1 LITGI
6 IGGLVVGVLSGSP
19 LLVSGPAAGMT
30 VLVWEL
36 VSTHGIG
43 MLGPIVLLAG
53 LIQAAAGLLGL
64 GQWFRAVS
72 PAVVHGMLAG
82 IGILIVASQVHV
94 AIDDKPH
101 GSGLHNLLAIPQSLW
116 KALMPLADTF
126 HHVAALVGLL
136 TLAILVGWQFVPP
149 KLKLVPAPLV
159 AVVAATAVTAWLKLP
174 IQTVSVP
181 ASLMEAISWP
191 SLDALGKLI
200 EGSALGTAVA
210 IAIIASA
217 ETLLS
222 ATAVDGMHTGAR
234 TRYNRELIA
243 QGIGN
248 SLCGLLGALP
258 MTGVIVR
265 SSVNV
270 NAGAKTRL
278 STIFH
283 GLWILLFVAALPA
296 LLRWI
301 PTSALAAML
310 VYTGFKLVD
319 LKALRQLGA
328 YGRTE
333 IGIYLATVLGIIAT
347 NLLEGVLIGVGLA
360 IVKLLFTF
368 SHLEAR
374 VKVEDDGRRATLSL
388 KGAASFVRLPQ
399 LAEALE
405 RVPVGA
411 ELHVKLD
418 QLDFIDHACFELLES
433 WEKQHHA
440 SGGRVVLEWEALHDL
455 IRQHRPSTLREP
467 V

>member
-1 LITGI
+1 
-6 IGGLVVGVLSGSP
+6 
-19 LLVSGPAAGMT
+19 
-30 VLVWEL
+30 
-36 VSTHGIG
+36 
-43 MLGPIVLLAG
+43 
-53 LIQAAAGLLGL
+53 
-64 GQWFRAVS
+64 
-72 PAVVHGMLAG
+72 
-82 IGILIVASQVHV
+82 
-94 AIDDKPH
+94 
-101 GSGLHNLLAIPQSLW
+101 
-116 KALMPLADTF
+116 
-126 HHVAALVGLL
+126 
-136 TLAILVGWQFVPP
+136 
-149 KLKLVPAPLV
+149 
-159 AVVAATAVTAWLKLP
+159 
-174 IQTVSVP
+174 
-181 ASLMEAISWP
+181 MEAISWP

-278 STIFH
+278 STILH